1 MNYTLRVI
9 TALIILEKS
18 PFIQNEYSLQYG
30 RKREEREEEFS
41 PRPRKLTCWGE
52 CIALRALKLKF
63 LKQTMLSFHNT
74 GFIYL
79 VLLLLF
85 FFCDGSFVEVF

>member
-79 VLLLLF
+79 VLLLF
-85 FFCDGSFVEVF
+85 FSCDGSFVEVF